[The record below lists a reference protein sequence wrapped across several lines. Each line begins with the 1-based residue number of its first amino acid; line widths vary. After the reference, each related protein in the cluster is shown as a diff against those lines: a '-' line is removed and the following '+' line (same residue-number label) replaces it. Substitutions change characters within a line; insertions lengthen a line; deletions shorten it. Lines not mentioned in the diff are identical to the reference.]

1 MLHGAGTQQIGIFS
15 ETVNEVS
22 VQVER
27 EAESLGKI
35 LSLLIKYKY
44 ALPLEEKKNLRI
56 ILKLVLE
63 GKNRDHVV

>member
-1 MLHGAGTQQIGIFS
+1 MLHGAGTKQIGIFS

-44 ALPLEEKKNLRI
+44 ALPLEEKKKPQNY
-56 ILKLVLE
+56 LKISAR
-63 GKNRDHVV
+63 GKK